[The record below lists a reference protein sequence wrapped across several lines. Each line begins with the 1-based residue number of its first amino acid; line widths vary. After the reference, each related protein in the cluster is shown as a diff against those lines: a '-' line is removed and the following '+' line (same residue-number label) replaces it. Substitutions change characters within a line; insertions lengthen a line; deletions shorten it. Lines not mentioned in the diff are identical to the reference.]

1 VRHLADLRLFAAR
14 RRQYLFDAGLAVV
27 LVLASLRTF
36 DAWHHRAPAYSA
48 MIVAGLLIQHRWPVQ
63 ALALASA
70 GAGMQ
75 QFYSY
80 GDLRPIHFGPVITL
94 YVLTRQA
101 RRRWIPAAALAVLLA
116 AAYLLSVRHV
126 AQSADPEVDAKWLA
140 AYAKSPDV
148 AESIRA
154 KVAASPPQSTG
165 AQLDTAFGEA
175 FGFML
180 LLVLAFAVAIAVR
193 TRLAHRRTLGQRAA
207 DLSREQRQ
215 REALAAAAERAR
227 IARELHDVVAHS
239 LAVIVAQ
246 AQAAAAAQRRHPERT
261 TQALQEVITVGRGSL
276 AEMRRLLGAV
286 RPGPDGDPALAPESG
301 IGALPALIDR
311 VRAAGTPVRLEVDGA
326 PGPLP
331 TAVDL
336 SAYRIVQE
344 ALTNTLKH
352 AGAGATASVRLA
364 FRPGHVDIE
373 VVDDGAG
380 RPADAPAGHGNGL
393 RGIAERVGLL
403 GGELT
408 VGPVPAG
415 GFQVRARLPIE
426 PEQIGAPA

>member
-1 VRHLADLRLFAAR
+1 VRRLADLRLFVTG
-14 RRQYLFDAGLAVV
+14 RRQYLLDAVLAAV
-27 LVLASLRTF
+27 LALASLRTF
-36 DAWHHRAPAYSA
+36 AGWHHGAPAYSA

-70 GAGMQ
+70 GTGMQ
-75 QFYSY
+75 QYFSY
-80 GDLRPIHFGPVITL
+80 GDLRPIHLGPVIVL
-94 YVLTRQA
+94 FVLTRQA
-101 RRRWIPAAALAVLLA
+101 HRRWIPVAALAVLLA
-116 AAYLLSVRHV
+116 AAYLLSVRQTFQRV
-126 AQSADPEVDAKWLA
+126 DPELDSKWLA
-140 AYAKSPDV
+140 TYAKSPDV
-148 AESIRA
+148 AEAIRA
-154 KVAASPPQSTG
+154 KIEASPAQSSAG
-165 AQLDTAFGEA
+165 QLDTAFSEA

-180 LLVLAFAVAIAVR
+180 MLVLAFAVAIAVR
-193 TRLAHRRTLGQRAA
+193 SRRAHQRTLGQRAA
-207 DLSREQRQ
+207 DLAREQRH

-246 AQAAAAAQRRHPERT
+246 AQAAVAAQRRHPERT
-261 TQALQEVITVGRGSL
+261 TQALHEVITVGRGSL

-301 IGALPALIDR
+301 IGALPALVDR
-311 VRAAGTPVRLEVDGA
+311 VRAAGTPVRLQVDGE
-326 PGPLP
+326 PTPLP
-331 TAVDL
+331 TGVDL
-336 SAYRIVQE
+336 SAYRIIQE

-364 FRPGHVDIE
+364 FRPGHVEIE
-373 VVDDGAG
+373 VTDDGLG
-380 RPADAPAGHGNGL
+380 RPVEPATGQGNGL

-415 GFQVRARLPIE
+415 GFRVRARLPIE